1 MTGAK
6 RSGFSLFEMLIVV
19 ALFSTAAVILSQLFV
34 SFNQLHRKIA
44 NVAVLSQDMRFAMEL
59 MVRAARSNRIDYSAA
74 PIAGK
79 TNGMRLV
86 TPTGGTIDIALRT
99 GSDCQDTTVTN
110 CLALSVDGGTVWQP
124 ITAHRVNVAN
134 FDVYVR
140 PSDSPFDGVSG
151 GGYASDLQPFVT
163 FNLGLDYRAEIA
175 KDRVNLRAQ
184 TTVTSR
190 QYAR

>member
-1 MTGAK
+1 MTGVK
-6 RSGFSLFEMLIVV
+6 KSGFSLFEMLIVV

-44 NVAVLSQDMRFAMEL
+44 NAAVLSQDMRFAMEL
-59 MVRAARSNRIDYSAA
+59 LVRAARNNRIDYSAA
-74 PIAGK
+74 PIPDRANSL
-79 TNGMRLV
+79 TLE
-86 TPTGGTIDIALRT
+86 TPTGGSIIVALRS
-99 GSDCQDTTVTN
+99 GADCQDTSVTN

-124 ITAHRVNVAN
+124 ITARRVNVTN

-140 PSDSPFDGVSG
+140 PSVSPFEGVSG
-151 GGYASDLQPFVT
+151 GGYASDLQPYVT
-163 FNLGLDYRAEIA
+163 FSIGLDYRAQQA
-175 KDRVNLRAQ
+175 KDRASLRAQ